1 LSAIT
6 SVGEQMNRPF
16 RAARQL
22 GINLSSLRGYEAF
35 QPRGSARHFAGHA
48 RYRHISTIEITNGSI
63 DESLAHPRDIS
74 ACYRANRL
82 LL

>member
-35 QPRGSARHFAGHA
+35 QPTGSAPHFAGHA
-48 RYRHISTIEITNGSI
+48 RYRHISTVDI
-63 DESLAHPRDIS
+63 DEFSVSCRLTASL
-74 ACYRANRL
+74 
-82 LL
+82 